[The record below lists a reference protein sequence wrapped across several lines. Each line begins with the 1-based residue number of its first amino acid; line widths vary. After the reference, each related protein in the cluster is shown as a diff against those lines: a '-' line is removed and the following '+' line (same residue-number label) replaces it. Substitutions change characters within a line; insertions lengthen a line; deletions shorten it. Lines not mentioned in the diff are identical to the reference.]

1 MQMRKEMHMHT
12 HEYRNSARRI
22 AEGIK
27 AKRAERQELLR
38 RNVAFFGDIFL
49 IIFMAACVL
58 WIGFVAL
65 ELARDTA
72 CLTK

>member
-1 MQMRKEMHMHT
+1 MHT

-27 AKRAERQELLR
+27 AKREERQELLR

-58 WIGFVAL
+58 WTGFVAL
-65 ELARDTA
+65 ELARDTG
-72 CLTK
+72 CYQ